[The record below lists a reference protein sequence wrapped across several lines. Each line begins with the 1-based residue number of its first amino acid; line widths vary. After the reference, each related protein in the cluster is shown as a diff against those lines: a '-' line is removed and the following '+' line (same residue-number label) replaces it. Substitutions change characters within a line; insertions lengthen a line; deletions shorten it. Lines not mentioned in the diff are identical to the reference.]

1 MKFSFPGVFG
11 QSTKIKVLRTCSEVL
26 VDSSPAVCS
35 LRKGKVVRVGTIF
48 ASPVPRNCAPP
59 LWEHDDKSLAE
70 DDADEDPPESP
81 YAWAFGVLLDA
92 KATMAPKIVS
102 VTLLY
107 LMMAFQIMLCFI
119 QAAPKEGTLT
129 AYVTATVIRPCSGAV
144 A

>member
-1 MKFSFPGVFG
+1 MAS
-11 QSTKIKVLRTCSEVL
+11 RTQ
-26 VDSSPAVCS
+26 
-35 LRKGKVVRVGTIF
+35 VV
-48 ASPVPRNCAPP
+48 P
-59 LWEHDDKSLAE
+59 LDDDKSLAE

-129 AYVTATVIRPCSGAV
+129 ATLPPPFRSEGDTTPWFERCRDTRPLLC
-144 A
+144 